1 MNKIKQIL
9 AIVGIVILV
18 LLYVSTLIFAILDN
32 PSTMRMLGLSIVMT
46 IFIPTLIWI
55 FEVFFRISHKDN
67 SEVFND
73 DISEEN
79 DDDNIDTAENYS
91 NDDLREDINYDSNN
105 DSIED
110 INDDSNK

>member
-32 PSTMRMLGLSIVMT
+32 PATMKMLGLSIVMT

-55 FEVFFRISHKDN
+55 FEVFFRISNKDN
-67 SEVFND
+67 SELFND
-73 DISEEN
+73 DASEEN
-79 DDDNIDTAENYS
+79 DDDNDNEASENHS
-91 NDDLREDINYDSNN
+91 DDDLNDDA
-105 DSIED
+105 
-110 INDDSNK
+110 NKDTNKDTNKDLKI